1 MATYAV
7 GDLQGCLDPLYR
19 LLEEVKFGAGDKL
32 WLAGDLV
39 NRGPQSLESLRFVMS
54 LGKQAKVVLG
64 NHDLHLLALHHR
76 LTDIKVDPSLEAVL
90 AAPDRHELMTWLQTL
105 PLLHYS
111 SKYDTVMTHAG
122 IPPCWNLATAKALAQ
137 EIHQV
142 LISDQAAAYFRH
154 MYGNQPDRWQE
165 QLTGPERWRCI
176 TNYFT
181 RMRFTTLAGQLEFNA
196 KAKPTEAPAGFAPWF
211 HYPSQITSRQL
222 FGHWAALE
230 GETNHNTIVN
240 LDMGCV
246 WGGSLKMLC
255 LDDNRV
261 YTMACD

>member
-19 LLEEVKFGAGDKL
+19 LLDEVKFSSQDKL

-64 NHDLHLLALHHR
+64 NHDLHLLALHHE
-76 LTDIKVDPSLEAVL
+76 LTNLKIDATLQPILS
-90 AAPDRHELMTWLQTL
+90 APDRHELMTWLQTL

-111 SKYDTVMTHAG
+111 KKYDTVMTHAG
-122 IPPCWNLATAKALAQ
+122 IPPCWDLSTAQQLAE
-137 EIHQV
+137 EIHQI
-142 LISDQAAAYFRH
+142 LIGDQAENYFSH
-154 MYGNQPDRWQE
+154 MYGNLPDLWHEDLQ
-165 QLTGPERWRCI
+165 GPERWRCI

-181 RMRFTTLAGQLEFNA
+181 RMRFTTATGQLEFNA
-196 KAKPTEAPAGFAPWF
+196 KSKPTDAPEGYQPWF
-211 HYPSQITSRQL
+211 THPTQVVSRQV

-230 GETNHNTIVN
+230 GETHQHNIIN

-246 WGGSLKMLC
+246 WGGSLKMIC
-255 LDDNRV
+255 LDDNRI
-261 YTMACD
+261 YTTACH

>member
-19 LLEEVKFGAGDKL
+19 LLEEVKFSSQDEL

-39 NRGPQSLESLRFVMS
+39 NRGPQSLESLRFVMA
-54 LGKQAKVVLG
+54 LGNQAKVVLG
-64 NHDLHLLALHHR
+64 NHDLHLLALHHG
-76 LTDIKVDPSLEAVL
+76 LTDLKVDNTLVPIMT
-90 AAPDRHELMTWLQTL
+90 APDRHELMTWLQAQ

-111 SKYDTVMTHAG
+111 QQYDTVMTHAG
-122 IPPCWNLATAKALAQ
+122 IPSCWNLTTAKGLAN
-137 EIHQV
+137 EVHQV
-142 LISDQAAAYFRH
+142 LIGDHADEYFRH
-154 MYGNQPDRWQE
+154 MYGNLPDLWQHSL
-165 QLTGPERWRCI
+165 QGTERWRCI

-181 RMRFTTLAGQLEFNA
+181 RMRFTTPAGQLDFKA
-196 KAKPTEAPAGFAPWF
+196 KSKPTEAPQGFAPWF
-211 HYPSQITSRQL
+211 QHPTQITSRQL

-230 GETNHNTIVN
+230 GETDNEQIVN

-261 YTMACD
+261 YTTACH